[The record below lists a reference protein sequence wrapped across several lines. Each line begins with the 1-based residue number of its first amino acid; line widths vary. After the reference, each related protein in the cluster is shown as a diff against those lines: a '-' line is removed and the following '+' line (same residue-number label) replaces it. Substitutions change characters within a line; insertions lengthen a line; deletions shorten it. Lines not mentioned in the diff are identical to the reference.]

1 MRELAMD
8 PMQVRLEAL
17 KLAEHLTT
25 ETNKLMEVRDMKN
38 EIAVIR
44 RAATFEKYISEGQV
58 P

>member
-1 MRELAMD
+1 MRDLAMD

-25 ETNKLMEVRDMKN
+25 ETNKLLAVRDMRN
-38 EIAVIR
+38 EIAVVR
-44 RAATFEKYISEGQV
+44 KAATFEKYISEGQV

>member
-1 MRELAMD
+1 MKELAMD

-25 ETNKLMEVRDMKN
+25 ETNKLMAVRDMRN
-38 EIAVIR
+38 EIAVVR
-44 RAATFEKYISEGQV
+44 KAATFEKYISEGKT

>member
-1 MRELAMD
+1 MKELAMD

-25 ETNKLMEVRDMKN
+25 ETNKLLAVRDMRN
-38 EIAVIR
+38 EIAVVR
-44 RAATFEKYISEGQV
+44 KAATFEKYISEGQI

>member
-25 ETNKLMEVRDMKN
+25 ETNKLMAVRDMRN
-38 EIAVIR
+38 EIAIVR
-44 RAATFEKYISEGQV
+44 KAAAFEKYISEGKT

>member
-1 MRELAMD
+1 MKELAMD

-25 ETNKLMEVRDMKN
+25 ETNKLMAVRDMKN
-38 EIAVIR
+38 EIGVVRKAS
-44 RAATFEKYISEGQV
+44 TFEKYISEGQV